1 MARYF
6 VNLSKTGTFDTKDL
20 PSEAEQEAVQLELMQ
35 VGDKLAEMG
44 FTTSAKALFRL
55 LRTMRNPVDRRV
67 AMAEFLGIIRLHN
80 CPNQVVEISPE
91 AIKPTPEDRA
101 PDDPENI
108 PYGEAVAD

>member
-1 MARYF
+1 VARYF

-20 PSEAEQEAVQLELMQ
+20 PSDAELEAIELELRA

-44 FTTSAKALFRL
+44 FDTASAACRRL
-55 LRTMRNPVDRRV
+55 YRKMRNPVERRV